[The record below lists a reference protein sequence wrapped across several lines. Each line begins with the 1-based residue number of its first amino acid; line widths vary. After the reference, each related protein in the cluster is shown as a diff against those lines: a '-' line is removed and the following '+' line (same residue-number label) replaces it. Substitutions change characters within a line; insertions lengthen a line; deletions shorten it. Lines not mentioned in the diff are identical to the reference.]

1 MTAMTTV
8 DSREIREGFTA
19 ATSVFEDTVRAIAP
33 QQLTEPGLG
42 EWTVLELLAHTCRAF
57 LTIEQTLSA
66 VDEGLPALPDAVTY
80 LRVALDG
87 NPAIHAQIAA
97 RAVDAVPAL
106 GAQPLTGALEI
117 AGRGRALV
125 DATPDDAAVAHF
137 AGRMRFIDYLP
148 SRIVE
153 LVLHTLDLQQATRQ
167 TLRAAPDAL
176 QITLNILTA
185 LADRADPIALALA
198 MTGRAELPHGFNVL
212 R

>member
-1 MTAMTTV
+1 MTAMTTE
-8 DSREIREGFTA
+8 DSHEIREAFAA
-19 ATSVFEDTVRAIAP
+19 ATSTFEDTIRAIEER
-33 QQLTEPGLG
+33 QLSEPGLG
-42 EWTVLELLAHTCRAF
+42 EWTVLELLAHSCRAF

-66 VDEGLPALPDAVTY
+66 VDEGPRVLPDTATY
-80 LRVALDG
+80 MRAALDQ
-87 NPAIHAQIAA
+87 NPAVHAQVAA
-97 RAVDAVPAL
+97 RAVDTVPAL
-106 GAQPLTGALEI
+106 GAQPLAGALEI
-117 AGRGRALV
+117 ANRGRALV
-125 DATPDDAAVAHF
+125 DATPDDAPVAHF

-153 LVLHTLDLQQATRQ
+153 LVLHSLDLQQATKQ

-176 QITLNILTA
+176 QMTLNILTA